1 MQVTRYNDAKPYE
14 APGHFAMTALRL
26 QGWDITNT
34 ANFWV
39 GLSTFEPG
47 GGAEKGSTPFEK
59 VYVVIEGELTV
70 ITDEG
75 ETVLGPFD
83 TRARRIGRDRQKI
96 ETSIHYLNEQDHG
109 SNGSP
114 VFLVACRC
122 HMLTHRRDNIGL
134 RTIIVD

>member
-26 QGWDITNT
+26 QGWDATDT

-83 TRARRIGRDRQKI
+83 SCLIEPDEERSILNKTR
-96 ETSIHYLNEQDHG
+96 E
-109 SNGSP
+109 P
-114 VFLVACRC
+114 VKMLVAIPYPP
-122 HMLTHRRDNIGL
+122 DINP
-134 RTIIVD
+134 